1 MNEEVNKSKIE
12 KVTEFIFSITILIS
26 IAIIFVLILFKQY
39 LIKLLD
45 AIFLLSNNAYTLDE
59 YCL

>member
-26 IAIIFVLILFKQY
+26 IAIIFVLILFK
-39 LIKLLD
+39 
-45 AIFLLSNNAYTLDE
+45 
-59 YCL
+59 

>member
-12 KVTEFIFSITILIS
+12 IITEFIFSIITLILT
-26 IAIIFVLILFKQY
+26 AVIFVLILFKQC
-39 LIKLLD
+39 LIELLD